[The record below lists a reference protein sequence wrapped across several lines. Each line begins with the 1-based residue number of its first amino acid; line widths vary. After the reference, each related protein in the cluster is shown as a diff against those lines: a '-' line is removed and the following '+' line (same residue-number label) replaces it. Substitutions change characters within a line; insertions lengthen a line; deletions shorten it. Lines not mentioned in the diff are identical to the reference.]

1 MIRCKQ
7 CVMPST
13 RPDHV
18 FVDGVC
24 PACLNAAASK
34 QFDEGETGPESLE
47 IVLDRHHGEVI
58 VPSSGGKDSTYQVL
72 KMIEMGAHVT
82 VVTATTC
89 HLTTIGRKNIDNLSR
104 YATTI
109 EVSPNKTVRAEL
121 NRLALE
127 WVGDISWPEHA
138 AIFSTPFRV
147 ASETGINLIMYG
159 ENPQHQYGGPEGT
172 ETATE
177 MTERWVQEFGGFLG
191 LRPSD
196 FVGQSKITQRDMADY
211 VAIHSPGVEAH
222 WLGQYLKW
230 DSRENAHVAV
240 RAGMIQSK
248 PCTANWWRAENLD
261 NCQTGIH
268 DHMMYRKYGYGR
280 GCTQISVDVR
290 EGLISRDEALKWVHQ
305 FDGAFPETYA
315 GIRCEDIID
324 RIGMTWEEFLNIL
337 DQYTNWELFDGQKDL
352 SPILK
357 C

>member
-1 MIRCKQ
+1 MIRCSQ
-7 CVMPST
+7 CVMPDT

-18 FVDGVC
+18 FEDGIC
-24 PACLNAAASK
+24 PACLNQIGPAPL
-34 QFDEGETGPESLE
+34 GEEALIE
-47 IVLDRHHGEVI
+47 VLDRHHGEVI

-72 KMIEMGAHVT
+72 KLLELGAHPT

-89 HLTTIGRKNIDNLSR
+89 HLTEIGRKNIDNLSR

-109 EVSPNKTVRAEL
+109 EVSPNKAVRSRL

-127 WVGDISWPEHA
+127 WVGDISWPEHS

-147 ASETGINLIMYG
+147 AAETGINLIMYG
-159 ENPQHQYGGPEGT
+159 ENPQHQYGGPSGT
-172 ETATE
+172 EDAVL

-196 FVGQSKITQRDMADY
+196 FVGIEGITSRDMSDY
-211 VAIHSPGVEAH
+211 VAVHAPGVEAH
-222 WLGQYLKW
+222 FLGQYLKW
-230 DSRENAHVAV
+230 NSRENAHQAV

-261 NCQTGIH
+261 NAQTGIH

-280 GCTQISVDVR
+280 GATQIAVDVR
-290 EGLISRDEALKWVHQ
+290 DGAITRDEALRWVYQ
-305 FDGAFPETYA
+305 FDGLFPAEY
-315 GIRCEDIID
+315 GGVPCDEMLD
-324 RIGMTWEEFLNIL
+324 RIDMPWVKFIEIL
-337 DQYTNWELFDGQKDL
+337 EQFTNYELFDGQKEL
-352 SPILK
+352 RPIPK